1 MDGYQAKSKTR
12 NTTNESEV
20 VNESDKTPDKLIIR
34 QAPQKN
40 CVCCVDIRNGLG
52 DSKTM

>member
-1 MDGYQAKSKTR
+1 MDIKQKAR
-12 NTTNESEV
+12 QEITTNGSEV

-40 CVCCVDIRNGLG
+40 SVCCVDIRNGLG
-52 DSKTM
+52 DSKTI